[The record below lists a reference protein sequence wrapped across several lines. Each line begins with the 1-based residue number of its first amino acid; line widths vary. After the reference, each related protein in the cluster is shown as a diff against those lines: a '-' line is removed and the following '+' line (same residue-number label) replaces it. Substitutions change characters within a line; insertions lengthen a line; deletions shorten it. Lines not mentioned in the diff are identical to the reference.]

1 MSGLE
6 CVRPNCHS
14 PQACGGRQQG
24 LCRKHYD
31 ACQTRGYVNGDYA
44 RSIMR
49 ELNRAGYTWK
59 QIAAMAGITKS
70 GLYLIRDTDRRVQRQ
85 TAIAFAL
92 LPRPDLFAGEGVLS
106 AVGIHRRI
114 HALQALGWTQRDLCA
129 RLGWGPRRLA
139 MVLCRD
145 RITCSVARHIA
156 DLYEEL
162 SSVSGPS
169 AKTRY
174 IATQK
179 GWAPPLAWDD
189 IDDPD
194 EQPNFGED
202 CKVPFPERYLE
213 LRDHVG
219 MKDDQIAE
227 AMGIEL
233 ESLER
238 QLYRY
243 DLFTGRA
250 A

>member
-1 MSGLE
+1 MSGKE

-31 ACQTRGYVNGDYA
+31 ACRTRGYVNGEHA
-44 RSIMR
+44 RAIMR
-49 ELNRAGYTWK
+49 ELNNAGYTWK
-59 QIAAMAGITKS
+59 QISEMAGITVT
-70 GLYLIRDTDRRVQRQ
+70 GLYLIRDSDRRVQRN
-85 TAIAFAL
+85 TAIAFAM
-92 LPRPDLFAGEGVLS
+92 LPRPDLFGGEGVLS

-129 RLGWGPRRLA
+129 RLGWNPRRLA

-145 RITCSVARHIA
+145 RIACSVARPIA

-162 SSVSGPS
+162 SSAPGPS
-169 AKTRY
+169 AKTRD
-174 IATQK
+174 IAAHK
-179 GWAPPLAWDD
+179 GWVPPLAWDD

-194 EQPNFGED
+194 EQPKVGGH
-202 CKVPFPERYLE
+202 CKAPFPELYLE
-213 LRDHVG
+213 LREHVG
-219 MKDDQIAE
+219 LKDSQIADV
-227 AMGIEL
+227 MGIEL

-243 DLFTGRA
+243 EMFTGRA